1 MANLKRKAAENQQE
15 MVHEYRPNCVAPK
28 CSS

>member
-1 MANLKRKAAENQQE
+1 MADLKRKAAENQQE
-15 MVHEYRPNCVAPK
+15 MVDECRRNCVAPK